1 MAYLIHSLSIVLL
14 NLRQDSMFLEKQ
26 LILRFN
32 RGDTDALRD
41 IYARYKDDL
50 VSLAAALLQDKN
62 AAEDV
67 VHDVFARLVQKQDT
81 LRISKNL
88 RAYLM
93 TSAANMARQHFR
105 KRQKEPESSLETSAL
120 DNPGKELPPVSTM
133 AHDEQKQHLTKA
145 LSALPYEQRE
155 VILLRH
161 YSDWKFQKIA
171 SVQNVSVN
179 TVQGRYRYGIDKLRS
194 LLDGEVL

>member
-1 MAYLIHSLSIVLL
+1 
-14 NLRQDSMFLEKQ
+14 MFLEKQ

-62 AAEDV
+62 AAEDA

-81 LRISKNL
+81 LRISQNL
-88 RAYLM
+88 RAYLT
-93 TSAANMARQHFR
+93 TSAVNMTRQQFR
-105 KRQKEPESSLETSAL
+105 KRSRAPESSLDASGM
-120 DNPGKELPPVSTM
+120 DRPGKELPPESAMV
-133 AHDEQKQHLTKA
+133 DGEQKQLLTDA
-145 LSALPYEQRE
+145 LAALPYEQRE
-155 VILLRH
+155 VVLLRH
-161 YSDWKFQKIA
+161 YSDFTFRKIA

-179 TVQGRYRYGIDKLRS
+179 TVMGRYRYGIEKLRS
-194 LLDGEVL
+194 RLDGEIL

>member
-1 MAYLIHSLSIVLL
+1 
-14 NLRQDSMFLEKQ
+14 MFLEKQ

-62 AAEDV
+62 AAEDA

-81 LRISKNL
+81 LRISQNL

-93 TSAANMARQHFR
+93 ASAANMARQHFR
-105 KRQKEPESSLETSAL
+105 KRQKSPESAL
-120 DNPGKELPPVSTM
+120 DASDMDHPGKELPPESAM
-133 AHDEQKQHLTKA
+133 AGDEQKKLLTDA
-145 LSALPYEQRE
+145 LTALPYEQRE

-161 YSDWKFQKIA
+161 YSDFTFRKIA

-179 TVQGRYRYGIDKLRS
+179 TVMGRYRYGIEKLRS
-194 LLDGEVL
+194 HLNGEML

>member
-1 MAYLIHSLSIVLL
+1 
-14 NLRQDSMFLEKQ
+14 MFLEKQ

-32 RGDTDALRD
+32 RGDTDALQD

-62 AAEDV
+62 TAEDV

-81 LRISKNL
+81 LRISQNL
-88 RAYLM
+88 RAYLT

-105 KRQKEPESSLETSAL
+105 KLKKAPKSSLDAL
-120 DNPGKELPPVSTM
+120 DMDHPGKELPPESTM
-133 AHDEQKQHLTKA
+133 TSDEQKQLLTDA
-145 LSALPYEQRE
+145 LAALPYEQRE

-161 YSDWKFQKIA
+161 YSNWKFRKIA
-171 SVQNVSVN
+171 SVQNVSIN
-179 TVQGRYRYGIDKLRS
+179 TVRGRYRYGIDKLR
-194 LLDGEVL
+194 LRLDGDLL